1 MKSTAAANRYAK
13 ALFLLAVE
21 EQCTGRIREELE
33 MLNGLFEESDE
44 LRRTV
49 LTPLYP
55 ARQRQGVLGVVADRS
70 GLSPLLRNFVFYL
83 IDQRRLLDIQS
94 ITAELVRLVEDSEGR
109 TTAQV
114 ISASPL
120 DEARQERLR
129 RALSERTGRDVQLE
143 CDLDPALI
151 GGAIA
156 KVGDLVFDGSLRTQ
170 LDTLRTHLMKG
181 P

>member
-21 EQCTGRIREELE
+21 EQCAGRVREELE

-44 LRRTV
+44 LRRAV
-49 LTPLYP
+49 LTPLHP
-55 ARQRQGVLGVVADRS
+55 ARQRQGVVGVVADRC

-83 IDQRRLLDIQS
+83 IDQRRLLDIGS
-94 ITAELVRLVEDSEGR
+94 ITAEFVRLVEDSEGR
-109 TTAQV
+109 TTAHV
-114 ISASPL
+114 TSASPL

-129 RALSERTGRDVQLE
+129 GALSLRTGRDVQLE
-143 CDLDPALI
+143 CDLDPSLI

-181 P
+181 S